1 MPETTPDP
9 VPSAEAVEAF
19 LTAPKVDDAG
29 LSGRW
34 GHQHTAP
41 IPEGLAGL
49 GARGQGPVA
58 PGPTLAELKDEVRR
72 LTGWINDCA
81 RAARLPA
88 DMEFAD
94 VAAGIQA
101 ELVRVQHLAD
111 SRISEMRRRDEAIGR
126 AEKEWKAER
135 ERANEAIA
143 QLHDARRELAALRA
157 ILPTPGKR

>member
-1 MPETTPDP
+1 MPETTPGP
-9 VPSAEAVEAF
+9 VPSPAVQ
-19 LTAPKVDDAG
+19 DAG
-29 LSGRW
+29 GVGATLSGRW
-34 GHQHTAP
+34 GQQHSAM
-41 IPEGLAGL
+41 PEGLAGI

-58 PGPTLAELKDEVRR
+58 PGPTLAEV
-72 LTGWINDCA
+72 
-81 RAARLPA
+81 
-88 DMEFAD
+88 
-94 VAAGIQA
+94 QA